1 MGTKIKDI
9 REKNIESLIPR
20 DFEKIQDDLELI
32 SAIEI
37 QVAYYNT
44 LLEF

>member
-1 MGTKIKDI
+1 MI
-9 REKNIESLIPR
+9 
-20 DFEKIQDDLELI
+20 LELI

-44 LLEF
+44 LLELIETQKILEIHYQNQQKNK